1 MIPGWQRDSISIPRL
16 QYDPMYKILDSVC
29 FTFASCKCGKSNRTL
44 IQLLQRKTCFSFA
57 YFMIFNDTHLQYSPE
72 ELIVTYSV
80 T

>member
-1 MIPGWQRDSISIPRL
+1 MILCIRFL
-16 QYDPMYKILDSVC
+16 ILFVSPLPVVNVVKV
-29 FTFASCKCGKSNRTL
+29 TEPWY
-44 IQLLQRKTCFSFA
+44 ILQRKTCFSFA